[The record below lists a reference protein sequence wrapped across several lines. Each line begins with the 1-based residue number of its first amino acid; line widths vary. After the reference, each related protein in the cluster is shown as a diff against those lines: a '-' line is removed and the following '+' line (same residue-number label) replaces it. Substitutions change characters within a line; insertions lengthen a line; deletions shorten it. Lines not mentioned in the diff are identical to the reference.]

1 MTAEKMTA
9 DEVMDLFTSAFGDG
23 VHEAYIRTWGEGVAR
38 TKTPSLWL
46 RIDRALLH
54 DAVKRLMGI
63 TCPHLAVISG
73 TDLGEAVELVYHFGI
88 YYGTEGG
95 EYMISFAVSLPKDDL
110 TVGTIADLIPGA
122 VFSEREKQEML
133 GVRIVDIPD
142 DRRLFLPEDF
152 PEGVYPWR
160 KDDSGIPDAM
170 VKNLWEVGRPT
181 DRPEPPVAE
190 KEQGGETDGE

>member
-46 RIDRALLH
+46 RIDRTLLH
-54 DAVKRLMGI
+54 DAVRRLMGI

-73 TDLGEAVELVYHFGI
+73 SDLGEAVELIYHFGI
-88 YYGTEGG
+88 YYGTGGG

-110 TVGTIADLIPGA
+110 AIRTIADLIPGA
-122 VFSEREKQEML
+122 VYSEREKQEML

-160 KDDSGIPDAM
+160 KDESGVPETMIN
-170 VKNLWEVGRPT
+170 NLWKAGRPT

>member
-9 DEVMDLFTSAFGDG
+9 DEVMGLFTSAFGDG

-38 TKTPSLWL
+38 KKTPSLWL

-54 DAVKRLMGI
+54 GAVERLMGI
-63 TCPHLAVISG
+63 TYPHLAVISG

-95 EYMISFAVSLPKDDL
+95 EYMVSFAVSLPKGDP

-133 GVRIVDIPD
+133 GVQIVDIPD
-142 DRRLFLPEDF
+142 GRRLFLSGDF

-160 KDDSGIPDAM
+160 KDESGIPDAM

-190 KEQGGETDGE
+190 KEAGGETEGE

>member
-9 DEVMDLFTSAFGDG
+9 DEVMGLFTSAFGDG

-38 TKTPSLWL
+38 KKTPSLWL

-54 DAVKRLMGI
+54 DAVERLMGI
-63 TCPHLAVISG
+63 THPHLAVISG

-95 EYMISFAVSLPKDDL
+95 EYMVSFAVSLPKGDP
-110 TVGTIADLIPGA
+110 TVRTIADLIPGA

-142 DRRLFLPEDF
+142 GRRLFLSGDF

-160 KDDSGIPDAM
+160 KDESGIPDAM

-190 KEQGGETDGE
+190 KEAGGETDGE

>member
-9 DEVMDLFTSAFGDG
+9 DEVMGLFTSAFGDG

-38 TKTPSLWL
+38 KKTPSLWL

-54 DAVKRLMGI
+54 GAVERLMGI
-63 TCPHLAVISG
+63 TYPHLAVISG

-95 EYMISFAVSLPKDDL
+95 EYMVSFAVSLPKGDP

-133 GVRIVDIPD
+133 GVQIVDIPD
-142 DRRLFLPEDF
+142 GRRLFLSGDF

-160 KDDSGIPDAM
+160 KDESGIPDAM

-190 KEQGGETDGE
+190 KEAGGETDGE

>member
-1 MTAEKMTA
+1 
-9 DEVMDLFTSAFGDG
+9 MDLFTSAFGDS

-38 TKTPSLWL
+38 KKTPCLWL

-54 DAVKRLMGI
+54 DAVERLMGI
-63 TCPHLAVISG
+63 TYPHLGVISG
-73 TDLGEAVELVYHFGI
+73 TDLGEAIELVYHFGI

-95 EYMISFAVSLPKDDL
+95 EYMISFAASLPKGDPSIR
-110 TVGTIADLIPGA
+110 TIADLIPGA

-133 GVRIVDIPD
+133 GVQIVDIPD

>member
-23 VHEAYIRTWGEGVAR
+23 VHEASIRTWGEGVAR
-38 TKTPSLWL
+38 TKTPYLWL

-54 DAVKRLMGI
+54 DAVRRLMGI

-73 TDLGEAVELVYHFGI
+73 SDLGEAVELIYHFGI

-110 TVGTIADLIPGA
+110 AIRTIADLVPGA
-122 VFSEREKQEML
+122 VYSEREKQEML

-142 DRRLFLPEDF
+142 NRRLFLPEDF

-160 KDDSGIPDAM
+160 KDGSGVPETMIN
-170 VKNLWEVGRPT
+170 NLWEAGRPT

-190 KEQGGETDGE
+190 KKGGGETDGE

>member
-1 MTAEKMTA
+1 MTAKKMTAE
-9 DEVMDLFTSAFGDG
+9 EVMGLFTPAFGDG
-23 VHEAYIRTWGEGVAR
+23 VHEASIRTWGEGVAR
-38 TKTPSLWL
+38 KKTPSLWL

-54 DAVKRLMGI
+54 GAVERLMGI

-73 TDLGEAVELVYHFGI
+73 TDLGESVELVYHFGI

-133 GVRIVDIPD
+133 GVQIVDIPD

-190 KEQGGETDGE
+190 KEHGGETDGE